1 MSEWQAGT
9 VVNWRRLTQ
18 SLATFGLIPGPD
30 LCFPSYEAGQYIALR
45 RNHCKL
51 THLVADSKGRLRAAP
66 QIENGRQQLGP
77 VTHPYSIASAPF
89 EAAEHNRLE
98 FFVVLERD
106 TDGTPGRLSSSLF
119 EMEIT
124 GDGMLDYFH
133 RVSGTFTL
141 SQRAQHADS
150 VLMIGTGTGVAPF
163 ISMIK
168 QLDHE
173 AAVGRIPERRYTLI
187 YANRR
192 PEELAYHDDLL
203 KIESVRRFDFLY
215 LPSISRPIELDP
227 PNPRMGRGRA
237 SNLLRHV
244 FEMPVQNEARDTTT
258 VPVLPSHLRREG
270 LQARFDPSKTAIL
283 TCGNP
288 MSIADIKLVGEAQ
301 GIRVETEDW

>member
-18 SLATFGLIPGPD
+18 SLATFRLIPESEMR
-30 LCFPSYEAGQYIALR
+30 FPSYEAGQYIALR
-45 RNHCKL
+45 RDHCRL
-51 THLVADSKGRLRAAP
+51 THIVADAQGRLHAAA
-66 QIENGRQQLGP
+66 QIENGRQKLGP
-77 VTHPYSIASAPF
+77 VMHPYSIVSPPF

-98 FFVVLERD
+98 FFVVLEKD
-106 TDGTPGRLSSSLF
+106 AGGTPGRLSSSLF

-124 GDGMLDYFH
+124 GDRTLDYFH

-141 SQRAQHADS
+141 SQRAQRADS

-173 AAVGRIPERRYTLI
+173 AAIGKILESRYTLI

-203 KIESVRRFDFLY
+203 KIESAQRFDFVY
-215 LPSISRPIELDP
+215 LPSVSRPIEADQV
-227 PNPRMGRGRA
+227 NPWMGRGRA
-237 SNLLRHV
+237 SNLIRHV
-244 FEMPVQNEARDTTT
+244 FEMPVQNGARETTTDPALPGHLCRDT
-258 VPVLPSHLRREG
+258 LQRR
-270 LQARFDPSKTAIL
+270 LDPLKTMIL

-288 MSIADIKLVGEAQ
+288 LSVADIKLVGEAQ